1 MVENAEVSKKNQI
14 KKWIKNIIFL
24 TFGAVITGC
33 ALETFLVPNKII
45 DGGIIGISMILSHVS
60 KFNLGLLVLLLN
72 TPFIVLAFKK
82 LGKKFVL
89 QTAYAN
95 IILALSLNFFHHFRA
110 TQDLLLATVFGGI
123 ILGIGVGLILKNEGS
138 LDGTEILSLL
148 VSKKF
153 GFSVGEFIM
162 GINIFIYLVAGVV
175 FGWESAMYSIMT
187 YFIVSKVIDIVMEGF
202 NSSKSVR
209 IISDEASAIGQA
221 LIERLDI
228 SVTYLQGIGGYT
240 GQDKDLIYCV
250 ISRLE
255 LPKMIEIIQEI
266 DPKAFVSVVD
276 VHEVYGGRFRKKIDK
291 I

>member
-1 MVENAEVSKKNQI
+1 MGNGTDLSCRGKI
-14 KKWIKNIIFL
+14 LKWLKNIIFL
-24 TFGAVITGC
+24 TFGAIITGC

-45 DGGIIGISMILSHVS
+45 DGGVIGISMIISHIS
-60 KFNLGLLVLLLN
+60 NWNLGLLVLVLN
-72 TPFIVLAFKK
+72 APFIVLAYKK
-82 LGKKFVL
+82 LGKNFVF

-95 IILALSLNFFHHFRA
+95 VILALSLNFFQNYKV
-110 TQDLLLATVFGGI
+110 TEDLLLATVFGGI
-123 ILGIGVGLILKNEGS
+123 ALGIGVGLILKNEGS

-162 GINIFIYLVAGVV
+162 GINVFIYMLAGLV

-209 IISDEASAIGQA
+209 IISDEASIIGQE
-221 LIERLDI
+221 LIEKLDI

-255 LPKMIEIIQEI
+255 LPKMLDIIKEI

-276 VHEVYGGRFRKKIDK
+276 VHEVYGGRFRKHIDK